1 MRRGLMTWREADVPQ
16 AVLKERLARLQAGLK
31 AEGLGGLVAYTNHA
45 RSAAVSFLTGFTP
58 YWSEGLLFVPASGEP
73 ILAMALSK
81 RVAGWIRSVMPVGAI
96 ENTAQPASA
105 IGRRAAEAGMSRL
118 GVVELDM
125 FPGGQADVLAGSGN
139 TILLED
145 ASAVFR
151 SVRLRV
157 DAAEI
162 ALAHRADTLARD
174 CLETSGRGSDDARR
188 IVADIEARAR
198 LAGAEEVFVG
208 IAPDLG
214 RANAFLRSD
223 RLGAL
228 SERFAIR
235 LSIGL
240 KGNWI
245 RRAVTLSRNP
255 GDQTAF
261 AAADAAFTRAL
272 AAESAAGAVKALK
285 DSFPGKITGWIVEAC
300 VGSYPLEVVACS
312 GDSGTFPD
320 ILPVSVVSVQ
330 AELSG
335 MTWFG
340 TGPIIGEAQPRT
352 SGTQTIQTSP

>member
-1 MRRGLMTWREADVPQ
+1 MTWSEADVPQ

-31 AEGLGGLVAYTNHA
+31 AEGLGGVVVYTNHA
-45 RSAAVSFLTGFTP
+45 RPAAVSFLTGFTP

-73 ILAMALSK
+73 VLAMALSK
-81 RVAGWIRSVMPVGAI
+81 RVAGWIRSVMPAGAI
-96 ENTAQPASA
+96 ENTPQPASA
-105 IGRRAAEAGMSRL
+105 IGRRAAEAGIRRL

-125 FPGGQADVLAGSGN
+125 FPGVQADVLAGSGN

-151 SVRLRV
+151 PVRLRV

-162 ALAHRADTLARD
+162 ALAHRADALARD
-174 CLETSGRGSDDARR
+174 CLETPGRGGDDARR
-188 IVADIEARAR
+188 IAADIEVRAR
-198 LAGAEEVFVG
+198 LAGAEEVFIG

-228 SERFAIR
+228 GERFAIR
-235 LSIGL
+235 LSLAL
-240 KGNWI
+240 KGNWT
-245 RRAVTLSRNP
+245 RRTMMLSRNP
-255 GDQTAF
+255 GEQAAF
-261 AAADAAFTRAL
+261 AAVDAAFTRAL
-272 AAESAAGAVKALK
+272 AVDSAAAAVKALK
-285 DSFPGKITGWIVEAC
+285 DGFPGKIAGWTVEAC

-330 AELSG
+330 AEVSG
-335 MTWFG
+335 ITWFG
-340 TGPIIGEAQPRT
+340 ARPVIGEAQP
-352 SGTQTIQTSP
+352 